1 VSGIALTL
9 DAATASAEELGSLA
23 ASCLHLEIDTYPKPG
38 LVSQVDTGSHAD
50 MTAAM
55 LHASADLLQ
64 PYFAELATAGAQG
77 AEMGRLR
84 VIGIE
89 AERAMLAA
97 TGGVNTYRGAIFGL
111 GLLVAAAGFRSV
123 WRGDRTLGG
132 IVSRL
137 WGDAILAGPVAL
149 RSHGSDAAR
158 RYGAGGARRQAA
170 DGFPTLYETGLL
182 ALASGACLSN
192 GNEEAARVQCCF
204 ALIATL
210 DDTNLLHRGGPEGL
224 DFARRSAAEFIAR
237 GGVGRL
243 DWRSEARA
251 VHEAFV
257 ARNLSPGGSADLL
270 AMSLFARALGETC

>member
-1 VSGIALTL
+1 MSHIAVEFGAG
-9 DAATASAEELGSLA
+9 AAEDLGSLA

-38 LVSQVDTGSHAD
+38 LVSPVDTGSHAD
-50 MTAAM
+50 MDAAM
-55 LHASADLLQ
+55 LHASAELLK
-64 PYFAELATAGAQG
+64 PYFAEMAAAGAQG

-123 WRGDRTLGG
+123 WRGDRLLGG

-137 WGDAILAGPVAL
+137 WGDAILDGPVPL

-158 RYGAGGARRQAA
+158 RYGIGGARRQAA
-170 DGFPTLYETGLL
+170 NGFPALYDIGLP
-182 ALASGACLSN
+182 ALIAGERLSSGQA
-192 GNEEAARVQCCF
+192 EAARVQCCF

-210 DDTNLLHRGGPEGL
+210 DDTNILHRGGPDGL
-224 DFARRSAAEFIAR
+224 EFARRSAAEFIAR
-237 GGVGRL
+237 GGVGRV
-243 DWRSEARA
+243 DWRAEARS

-257 ARNLSPGGSADLL
+257 ERNLSPGGSADLL

>member
-1 VSGIALTL
+1 MSRIALEFGVG
-9 DAATASAEELGSLA
+9 AAEDLGSLA

-38 LVSQVDTGSHAD
+38 LVSPVDTGSHAD
-50 MTAAM
+50 MDAAM
-55 LHASADLLQ
+55 LHASAELLK
-64 PYFAELATAGAQG
+64 PYFAEMAAAGAQG

-123 WRGDRTLGG
+123 WRGDRLLGG

-137 WGDAILAGPVAL
+137 WGDAILDGPVPL

-158 RYGAGGARRQAA
+158 RYGIGGARRQAA
-170 DGFPTLYETGLL
+170 NGFPALYDIGLP
-182 ALASGACLSN
+182 ALIAGERLSSGQA
-192 GNEEAARVQCCF
+192 EAARVQCCF

-210 DDTNLLHRGGPEGL
+210 DDTNILHRGGPDGL
-224 DFARRSAAEFIAR
+224 EFARRGAAEFIAR

-243 DWRSEARA
+243 DWRDEARF

-257 ARNLSPGGSADLL
+257 ERNLSPGGSADLL

>member
-1 VSGIALTL
+1 MSDIALEFGAG
-9 DAATASAEELGSLA
+9 AAEDLGSLA

-38 LVSQVDTGSHAD
+38 LVSPVDTGSHAD
-50 MTAAM
+50 MDAAM
-55 LHASADLLQ
+55 LHASAELLK
-64 PYFAELATAGAQG
+64 PYFAEMAAAGAQG

-123 WRGDRTLGG
+123 WRGDRLLGG

-137 WGDAILAGPVAL
+137 WGDAILDGPVPL

-158 RYGAGGARRQAA
+158 RYGVGGARRQAA
-170 DGFPTLYETGLL
+170 NGFPALYDIGLP
-182 ALASGACLSN
+182 ALIAGERLSSGQA
-192 GNEEAARVQCCF
+192 EAARVQCCF

-210 DDTNLLHRGGPEGL
+210 DDTNILHRGGPDGL
-224 DFARRSAAEFIAR
+224 EFARRSAAEFIAR
-237 GGVGRL
+237 GGVGRV
-243 DWRSEARA
+243 DWRAEARS

-257 ARNLSPGGSADLL
+257 ERNLSPGGSADLL

>member
-1 VSGIALTL
+1 MTEIALKVG
-9 DAATASAEELGSLA
+9 ASAAEELGSLA
-23 ASCLHLEIDTYPKPG
+23 SACLHLEIDTYPKPG
-38 LVSQVDTGSHAD
+38 LVSPVDTGSHSD
-50 MTAAM
+50 MDAG
-55 LHASADLLQ
+55 LLRASAALLQ
-64 PYFAELATAGAQG
+64 PYFTELAAAGATG

-123 WRGDRTLGG
+123 WRGGRSLGG

-137 WGDAILAGPVAL
+137 WGDAILSGPVPL
-149 RSHGSDAAR
+149 RSHGADAAR
-158 RYGAGGARRQAA
+158 LHGAGGARRQAA
-170 DGFPTLYETGLL
+170 NGFRALYETGLP
-182 ALASGACLSN
+182 ALITGERLSN
-192 GNEEAARVQCCF
+192 GDAEAARVHCCF
-204 ALIATL
+204 SLIATL
-210 DDTNLLHRGGPEGL
+210 DDTNLLHRGGAEGL
-224 DFARRSAAEFIAR
+224 EFARRGTAEFIAR
-237 GGVGRL
+237 GGVGQF
-243 DWRSEARA
+243 DWRSEARS

>member
-1 VSGIALTL
+1 MSRAAPEFGI
-9 DAATASAEELGSLA
+9 DAAEDMAALA

-38 LVSQVDTGSHAD
+38 LVSPVDTGSHTD
-50 MTAAM
+50 MDAAM
-55 LHASADLLQ
+55 LRASATLLQ
-64 PYFAELATAGAQG
+64 PYFAELAAAGAQG

-84 VIGIE
+84 IIGIE

-97 TGGVNTYRGAIFGL
+97 TDGVNTYRGAIFGL

-123 WRGDRTLGG
+123 WRGDHLLGA

-137 WGDAILAGPVAL
+137 WGEAILAGPVPL

-170 DGFPTLYETGLL
+170 NGFPALYKIGLP
-182 ALASGACLSN
+182 ALAAGERLSN
-192 GNEEAARVQCCF
+192 GQAEAARVQCCF
-204 ALIATL
+204 ALIASL
-210 DDTNLLHRGGPEGL
+210 DDTNLLHRGGPDGL

-237 GGVGRL
+237 GGVGRP
-243 DWRSEARA
+243 DWRAAARA
-251 VHEAFV
+251 VHQSFV

-270 AMSLFARALGETC
+270 AMSLFARASGETC

>member
-1 VSGIALTL
+1 MSGVALEFG
-9 DAATASAEELGSLA
+9 AATAEDLGSLA

-38 LVSQVDTGSHAD
+38 LVSPIDTGAHGD
-50 MTAAM
+50 MDARM
-55 LHASADLLQ
+55 LHASADLLK
-64 PYFAELATAGAQG
+64 PYFVELAAAGAQG

-123 WRGDRTLGG
+123 WRGKRTLGG

-137 WGDAILAGPVAL
+137 WGDAILAGPLAL
-149 RSHGSDAAR
+149 RSHGADAAR

-182 ALASGACLSN
+182 ALASGECLSN
-192 GNEEAARVQCCF
+192 GDAEAARVQCCF
-204 ALIATL
+204 ALIAAL
-210 DDTNLLHRGGPEGL
+210 DDTNLLHRGGPQGL

-237 GGVGRL
+237 GGVGRV
-243 DWRSEARA
+243 DWRTEARA
-251 VHEAFV
+251 VHEAFI